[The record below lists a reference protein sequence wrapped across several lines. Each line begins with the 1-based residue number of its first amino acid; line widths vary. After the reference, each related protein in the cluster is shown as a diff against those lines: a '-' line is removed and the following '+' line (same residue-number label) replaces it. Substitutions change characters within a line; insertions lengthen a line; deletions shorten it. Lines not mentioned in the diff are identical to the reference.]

1 MHSDGDELLVFV
13 DDEPV
18 AIETALPEWHI
29 LIVDDDAD
37 VHAATNIALRDLVLE
52 GRRLA
57 FTYAYTAAEALVLLQ
72 QRDNFAIALI
82 DVVMET
88 EDAGLQLVRTIRE
101 SLNNTMLR
109 IILRT
114 GQPGYAPE
122 IETIRQYDIN
132 DYKTKTEL
140 TRVRLFT
147 SVTIAIR
154 SYAQLQQLEIGRQGL
169 EQILHASRE
178 LGKPA
183 GLKMFAA
190 GLVTQLCALLKVKE
204 ECLVCA
210 AMQSKQAEPFIL
222 AAAGSYTPWMGLP
235 LQQLPD
241 SNIREKLAE
250 TLQKRQ
256 HQFEHGITVYFQGAN
271 EQALAAFVD
280 IASPLDEVNQRLLA
294 VFCHNISV
302 AFENLQ
308 LYLSIN
314 ELAFFDSTVQLPN
327 RHAFIAS
334 LNQRK
339 VDDNV
344 VALIDLDNFSYI
356 NNVLDDSFGDQVL
369 LAVARRLEELFS
381 GIACIARVGGDLF
394 ALHGS
399 AEAISAER
407 IVSVFAEPFPTDE
420 GEPLRLSATTGLIKI
435 TEASQQGVQIL
446 KNAGIALKQAK
457 YFSRGQAQWF
467 ETAFAEAARERMTLL
482 SRLRAAFSA
491 EKLHLNFQPFIN
503 FDTGQV
509 VGAECLLRWK
519 TEEGNFVPPDKFIPL
534 AEKSGL
540 MVALGE
546 WVLRSA
552 LRWRA
557 SLKGVVPDYFRVAI
571 NVSQTQ
577 FNEPDFVSKVL
588 QMMSEHDLAGQQIE
602 VELTESVAIGN
613 IKLIAER
620 INQLRAQQISVAIDD
635 FGTGYSSL
643 SLLQQL
649 KFDRLKIDRA
659 FVSGA
664 QSGDESLGIVKTI
677 LALAQ
682 HLQVC
687 TIAEGIEGLS
697 QQHIL
702 AALGCKEGQGYYYC
716 KPLDEK
722 AFYEFI
728 TSNVVVTA
736 HGN

>member
-1 MHSDGDELLVFV
+1 MVSGGDELLVFT

-18 AIETALPEWHI
+18 ATVPALPEWHI
-29 LIVDDDAD
+29 LIVDDEPD
-37 VHAATNIALRDLVLE
+37 VHAATKIALRGLELE
-52 GRRLA
+52 GRTLT
-57 FTYAYTAAEALVLLQ
+57 FSHAYSAAEALTLLQ
-72 QRDNFAIALI
+72 QHAHFAIALI

-88 EDAGLQLVRTIRE
+88 EDAGLQLVRTIRDTLKN
-101 SLNNTMLR
+101 SMLR

-154 SYAQLQQLEIGRQGL
+154 SYAQLQQLESSRQGL
-169 EQILHASRE
+169 EQILQASRE

-183 GLKMFAA
+183 GLKLFAA

-210 AMQSKQAEPFIL
+210 AMQHTQATPFIL

-241 SNIREKLAE
+241 ATIREKLTQ
-250 TLQKRQ
+250 TLAQRQ
-256 HQFEHGITVYFQGAN
+256 HQFEQGVTVYFQGAN

-280 IASPLDEVNQRLLA
+280 VALPLDEVSQRLLA
-294 VFCHNISV
+294 VFCQNISI

-314 ELAFFDSTVQLPN
+314 ELAFFDSAVQLPN

-334 LNQRK
+334 LNQRNA
-339 VDDNV
+339 DDNV

-369 LAVARRLEELFS
+369 QAVASRLAELFHD
-381 GIACIARVGGDLF
+381 IACVARVGGDLF

-399 AEAISAER
+399 VASVSEAR
-407 IVSVFAEPFPTDE
+407 IASVFAEPFVTAQ
-420 GEPLRLSATTGLIKI
+420 GEPLRLAATTGLIKLED
-435 TEASQQGVQIL
+435 TQQQGIQIL
-446 KNAGIALKQAK
+446 KNVGIALKQAK
-457 YFSRGQAQWF
+457 YFSRGQAQWY
-467 ETAFAEAARERMTLL
+467 EAAFAEAARERMTLL
-482 SRLRAAFSA
+482 SRLRMAFSA
-491 EKLHLNFQPFIN
+491 ERLHLNFQPFIN
-503 FDTGQV
+503 LASGEI

-519 TEEGNFVPPDKFIPL
+519 TEDGHYVPPDKFIPL

-557 SLKGVVPDYFRVAI
+557 SLKGVVPEHFRVAI

-577 FNEPDFVSKVL
+577 FNEPDFVAKVL
-588 QMMSEHDLAGQQIE
+588 QTMAEHHLAGQQIE
-602 VELTESVAIGN
+602 VELTESIAVGN
-613 IKLIAER
+613 MKMIAER

-649 KFDRLKIDRA
+649 QFDRLKIDRA
-659 FVSGA
+659 FVSGE
-664 QSGDESLGIVKTI
+664 QSGSESLGIVKTI
-677 LALAQ
+677 LALAG

-687 TIAEGIEGLS
+687 TIAEGIESAS
-697 QQHIL
+697 QQQLL
-702 AALGCKEGQGYYYC
+702 ASLGCKEGQGYHFS
-716 KPLDEK
+716 KPLDEN
-722 AFYEFI
+722 AFYQFI
-728 TSNVVVTA
+728 TAARVDQNG
-736 HGN
+736 H

>member
-1 MHSDGDELLVFV
+1 MVSGGDELLVFT

-18 AIETALPEWHI
+18 ATVPALPEWHI
-29 LIVDDDAD
+29 LIVDDEPD
-37 VHAATNIALRDLVLE
+37 VHAATKIALRGLELE
-52 GRRLA
+52 GRSLT
-57 FTYAYTAAEALVLLQ
+57 FSHAYSAAEALTLLQ
-72 QRDNFAIALI
+72 QHAHFAIALI

-88 EDAGLQLVRTIRE
+88 EDAGLQLVRTIRDTLKN
-101 SLNNTMLR
+101 SMLR

-154 SYAQLQQLEIGRQGL
+154 SYAQLQQLESSRQGL
-169 EQILHASRE
+169 EQILLASRE

-183 GLKMFAA
+183 GLKLFAA

-210 AMQSKQAEPFIL
+210 AMQHTQATPFIL

-241 SNIREKLAE
+241 VTIREKLTQ
-250 TLQKRQ
+250 TLVQRQ
-256 HQFEHGITVYFQGAN
+256 HQFEQGITVYFQGAN

-280 IASPLDEVNQRLLA
+280 VASPLDEVSRRLLA
-294 VFCHNISV
+294 VFCQNISI

-314 ELAFFDSTVQLPN
+314 ELAFFDSAVQLPN

-339 VDDNV
+339 ADDNV

-369 LAVARRLEELFS
+369 QAVASRLTELFHD
-381 GIACIARVGGDLF
+381 IACVARVGGDLF

-399 AEAISAER
+399 AVSVSEAR
-407 IVSVFAEPFPTDE
+407 IASVFAEPFVTAQ
-420 GEPLRLSATTGLIKI
+420 GEPLRLAATTGLIKLED
-435 TEASQQGVQIL
+435 TQQQGIQIL
-446 KNAGIALKQAK
+446 KNVGIALKQAK
-457 YFSRGQAQWF
+457 YFSRGQAQWY
-467 ETAFAEAARERMTLL
+467 EAAFAEAARERMTLL
-482 SRLRAAFSA
+482 SRLRTAFSA
-491 EKLHLNFQPFIN
+491 ERLHLNFQPFIN
-503 FDTGQV
+503 LASGDI

-519 TEEGNFVPPDKFIPL
+519 TEDGHFVPPDKFIPL

-557 SLKGVVPDYFRVAI
+557 SLKGVVPEHFRVAI

-577 FNEPDFVSKVL
+577 FNEPDFVAKVL
-588 QMMSEHDLAGQQIE
+588 QTMAEHHLTGQQIE
-602 VELTESVAIGN
+602 VELTESIAVGN

-659 FVSGA
+659 FVSGE
-664 QSGDESLGIVKTI
+664 QSGSESLGIVKTI

-687 TIAEGIEGLS
+687 TIAEGIESAS
-697 QQHIL
+697 QQQLL
-702 AALGCKEGQGYYYC
+702 ASLGCEEGQGYYFS
-716 KPLDEK
+716 KPLDEN
-722 AFYEFI
+722 AFYQFI
-728 TSNVVVTA
+728 TAARVNQNG
-736 HGN
+736 H